1 MITDQ
6 ELIQAAEAKFL
17 AERDKNFQDLK
28 DRVNKKLD
36 SLILEYY
43 NEGGKKL
50 GSKGFLKG
58 FLSFLDKKE
67 AESKRIYEE
76 EKALSRGKILDGEE
90 ALRLFNLHAES
101 LGYDFLKHFSQG
113 AFKDNTKDT
122 NSKGMY
128 RRAGHLTDQMLKTYN
143 PNDSSSQ
150 SSIFDSLKESTQK
163 DIQDVV
169 GIETTEIVEGIRLS
183 SSETKIIDCLCKLL
197 HERSQTSEPDKE
209 SYYSGNKGYELVKFG
224 EDNNTPAPK
233 LAFTLYELTQEYKGS
248 KSISGK
254 DVDNVK
260 VILNGLDSKRFLL
273 SYIETTLKQDGS
285 RIERK
290 VEDFRKLIH
299 IVNISE
305 TEYTKENVEFS
316 KKEET
321 VVTLSPIFRRQID
334 SKFILYPNDITRR
347 TAIAYGSSNISEA
360 AIRLRDYLM
369 RELSSKR
376 YEPEMSLDKL
386 YYLLAEKW
394 MRESRKKK
402 VKQFTDKAI
411 ETVTALELLLKHEI
425 VPDSKGES
433 KIIFYLNKE
442 WE

>member
-1 MITDQ
+1 
-6 ELIQAAEAKFL
+6 L
-17 AERDKNFQDLK
+17 AERDKNFQDIK

-143 PNDSSSQ
+143 PNDPSSQ

>member
-101 LGYDFLKHFSQG
+101 LGYDFLKHFSQE

>member
-1 MITDQ
+1 
-6 ELIQAAEAKFL
+6 
-17 AERDKNFQDLK
+17 
-28 DRVNKKLD
+28 
-36 SLILEYY
+36 
-43 NEGGKKL
+43 
-50 GSKGFLKG
+50 
-58 FLSFLDKKE
+58 
-67 AESKRIYEE
+67 
-76 EKALSRGKILDGEE
+76 
-90 ALRLFNLHAES
+90 
-101 LGYDFLKHFSQG
+101 
-113 AFKDNTKDT
+113 
-122 NSKGMY
+122 
-128 RRAGHLTDQMLKTYN
+128 MLKTYN

>member
-143 PNDSSSQ
+143 PNDPSSQ

-321 VVTLSPIFRRQID
+321 VVSLSPIFRRQID

-411 ETVTALELLLKHEI
+411 ETVIALELLIKHEI